1 MNYREYKRYVE
12 GLVIYDYMKFK
23 VRKHWTADLSVDLLE
38 RGINHGSFIKFD
50 KEAKDMSQV
59 HFGNRDELFGA
70 LYLDSADAQTL
81 FKVLTATS
89 SFLNTPYEMRF
100 KKEANVSGNPV
111 NNSETT
117 KLFVSND
124 DSQKYFLKDKVIEHG
139 YLKAFGGDIKAAFAE
154 YLDSDG
160 KVGPFVTTTIKEKAG
175 VFTVKDLQAI
185 YTFLIEHKI
194 EAIKDYEIVKASPEE
209 YVVLVG
215 MPENASD
222 FIGQYTLDEIEKM
235 QKDPQVAIDWDKA
248 VIETVKDFEAKHC
261 NRRITKE
268 EK

>member
-1 MNYREYKRYVE
+1 MNYREYKQYVE

-23 VRKHWTADLSVDLLE
+23 VRKHWTAEMSVDLLE

-59 HFGNRDELFGA
+59 HFGNCDELFGA
-70 LYLDSADAQTL
+70 LYLDSADTQTL
-81 FKVLTATS
+81 FKVLTVTS
-89 SFLNTPYEMRF
+89 AFLNTPYEMRF
-100 KKEANVSGNPV
+100 KKKASASGNPV

-124 DSQKYFLKDKVIEHG
+124 DSQKYFLKDKVIEPG
-139 YLKAFGGDIKAAFAE
+139 YLKTFGGDTKTAIARYIDSNGKASLF
-154 YLDSDG
+154 
-160 KVGPFVTTTIKEKAG
+160 TTTTKERAS

-185 YTFLIEHKI
+185 YTFLIEHEI

-261 NRRITKE
+261 NWRITKE

>member
-1 MNYREYKRYVE
+1 MNYKEYKQYVE
-12 GLVIYDYMKFK
+12 GLVIFSDMGFK
-23 VRKHWTADLSVDLLE
+23 VRKHWTSEISVDLFSSSCNYL
-38 RGINHGSFIKFD
+38 GTLVDFD
-50 KEAKDMSQV
+50 KKSNMDEA
-59 HFGNRDELFGA
+59 HFGDFNKLFGSWYINA
-70 LYLDSADAQTL
+70 EDAQTL
-81 FKVLTATS
+81 FKILTATS

-100 KKEANVSGNPV
+100 KKKTNASGNSV

-117 KLFVSND
+117 EQNARND
-124 DSQKYFLKDKVIEHG
+124 TQKYFLKDRYVRDG
-139 YLKAFGGDIKAAFAE
+139 YLKAVDDNVEASIAR
-154 YLDSDG
+154 YINSDG
-160 KVGPFVTTTIKEKAG
+160 KVGPFVTTTTKERAS

-185 YTFLIEHKI
+185 YTFLIEQKI
-194 EAIKDYEIVKASPEE
+194 EAIKDYEIVKASPEK

>member
-1 MNYREYKRYVE
+1 M
-12 GLVIYDYMKFK
+12 D
-23 VRKHWTADLSVDLLE
+23 
-38 RGINHGSFIKFD
+38 
-50 KEAKDMSQV
+50 EA
-59 HFGNRDELFGA
+59 HFGDFNKLFGSWYINA
-70 LYLDSADAQTL
+70 EDAQTL
-81 FKVLTATS
+81 FKILTATS

-124 DSQKYFLKDKVIEHG
+124 DSQKYFLKDKVIEHV

-261 NRRITKE
+261 NRRIPKD